1 MVSCFRQ
8 WLVVLISRLT
18 HTQHFTYINTDA
30 NEWKQSMISFLRESI
45 DKNNSIQL
53 NKQQQSYFGKQ
64 MRFLKQICMKK
75 KLESF
80 WRHLFHK
87 LFFRSHYSKHSL
99 DRKIF
104 LGENRILFEWLFTLI
119 SIPFEDKRAF
129 CSFMSSWM
137 TFDLINSFLCAFEC
151 DEWVIMRSRA
161 HD

>member
-87 LFFRSHYSKHSL
+87 LFFRSHYSKYSL

-129 CSFMSSWM
+129 LFIYVVMNDIWP
-137 TFDLINSFLCAFEC
+137 N
-151 DEWVIMRSRA
+151 
-161 HD
+161 